1 MFENEMRMMTLRRIV
16 SQAVGSRGRSLSI
29 WADMSKNLRLK
40 AVAFDIG
47 VVLNPNPAAAVDDAT
62 TVKPS
67 SQPPIPSSAP
77 PAPTDPES
85 MTANKPVKY
94 DGVVDP
100 RSDPKVRYAE
110 KLRMKTLK
118 HDLNNPTHNPLKSS
132 LLGSHSRWLL
142 AEGMGDVLDYIYNR
156 SMRLSLLSSPS
167 LSQDKLTLLCQQ
179 LRPSEVAYIRP
190 ALAKGAKEAEW
201 LEQSLLE
208 MENALQLR
216 EAQILFVSTR
226 DDVLLAAR
234 QRGYHTCR
242 YRTPDMA
249 HGQGMTDFT
258 ATNAWEVRDAVE
270 ALAGVALR
278 DSVHR

>member
-1 MFENEMRMMTLRRIV
+1 MTLRRMV
-16 SQAVGSRGRSLSI
+16 PLVVGPGGRSLSI

-47 VVLNPNPAAAVDDAT
+47 VVLNPNPSANANDAVG
-62 TVKPS
+62 KLG
-67 SQPPIPSSAP
+67 SQPPTSTTAS
-77 PAPTDPES
+77 PTDTTPTPS
-85 MTANKPVKY
+85 PATTKASKPVKY

-100 RSDPKVRYAE
+100 RSDPKLRYAE

-118 HDLNNPTHNPLKSS
+118 HDLHHPAHNPLKSS
-132 LLGSHSRWLL
+132 LLGSHSRWLI

-156 SMRLSLLSSPS
+156 SMRLSLLGSPS
-167 LSQDKLTLLCQQ
+167 LVEDKLTLLCQQ
-179 LRPSEVAYIRP
+179 LRPSEVAYVRP
-190 ALAKGAKEAEW
+190 TLAKGANEAEW
-201 LEQSLLE
+201 QQQSLLE
-208 MENALQLR
+208 METALQLR
-216 EAQILFVSTR
+216 EAQVLLVSSR
-226 DDVLLAAR
+226 DDILLAAR

-249 HGQGMTDFT
+249 YGQGMTDFT
-258 ATNAWEVRDAVE
+258 AANAWEVRDAVE